1 VREVHGRFKPVLH
14 AVYVSYVEPGKLLLR
29 DAMKASDVYSVHLA
43 DRRVIA
49 DAERADA
56 AGFAEVVVILR
67 GVEYIPRKQVFAG
80 QEPETIRLGNGGP
93 EARPPA
99 NGTIAA
105 VSALRQVEV
114 CFERHRSAMTAARVS
129 LQHVDAPAN
138 AGVDRQ
144 DRLNMLV
151 DARVRRPVPHIA

>member
-1 VREVHGRFKPVLH
+1 MREVHGRFKPVLH

-67 GVEYIPRKQVFAG
+67 GVEHIPRKQVFAG
-80 QEPETIRLGNGGP
+80 Q
-93 EARPPA
+93 
-99 NGTIAA
+99 
-105 VSALRQVEV
+105 
-114 CFERHRSAMTAARVS
+114 
-129 LQHVDAPAN
+129 
-138 AGVDRQ
+138 
-144 DRLNMLV
+144 
-151 DARVRRPVPHIA
+151 